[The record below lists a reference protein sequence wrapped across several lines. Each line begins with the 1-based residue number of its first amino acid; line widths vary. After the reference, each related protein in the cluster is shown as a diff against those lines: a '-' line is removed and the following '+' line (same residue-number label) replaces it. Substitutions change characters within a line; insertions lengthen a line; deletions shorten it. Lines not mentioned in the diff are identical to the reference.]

1 MNQIV
6 SHVSGLSPLDQFH
19 KINIITQTSNIE
31 TYGLLCPRLICPRFI
46 WRKGLNVENT
56 LSPPSSGKN
65 FLS

>member
-31 TYGLLCPRLICPRFI
+31 T
-46 WRKGLNVENT
+46 
-56 LSPPSSGKN
+56 
-65 FLS
+65 